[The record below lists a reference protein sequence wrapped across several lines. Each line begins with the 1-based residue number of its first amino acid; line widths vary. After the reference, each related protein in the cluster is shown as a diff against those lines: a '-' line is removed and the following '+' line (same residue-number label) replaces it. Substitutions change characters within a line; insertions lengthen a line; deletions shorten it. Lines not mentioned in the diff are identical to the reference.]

1 MHKKM
6 KTPSL
11 LQFNH
16 ILDSV
21 SHEDNIGHLFVV
33 DIKFHNRNPKT
44 NLFNEIY
51 APIFEKKNRS
61 DSRMI
66 YYSTNKSCK

>member
-1 MHKKM
+1 M

-33 DIKFHNRNPKT
+33 DIKFDNRNPKT
-44 NLFNEIY
+44 NLFNEIN
-51 APIFEKKNRS
+51 APIFEKKTRS

-66 YYSTNKSCK
+66 YYSTKVF